1 MYLAKT
7 TIERIQQCLKSKNI
21 TQKQMCADLDIGE
34 DTIKRMTDKKGIG
47 SFTLAKIADYLGVS
61 VDYLLDREPIRSNIS
76 EPLDNIYP
84 VPVFDSVSAG
94 LGAYTDSHIV
104 RYAPILITNPYD
116 VENTICVTVQGD
128 SMSPK
133 IEDGDVIVVRKNCPV
148 DDGDIAVVRIGDE
161 AVVKKVMMGR
171 GFITLIS
178 LNPAY
183 EPRTITGPDLDE
195 VEIVGRVLGTYTEF

>member
-1 MYLAKT
+1 MS
-7 TIERIQQCLKSKNI
+7 TIERILQLLN
-21 TQKQMCADLDIGE
+21 G
-34 DTIKRMTDKKGIG
+34 KGISPTKMSRDLG
-47 SFTLAKIADYLGVS
+47 FSSGLFSQWKSGAQKPSLAKLSKIAEYLGVS

-76 EPLDNIYP
+76 ETLGTLYP

-171 GFITLIS
+171 GFIALIS
-178 LNPAY
+178 LNHAY